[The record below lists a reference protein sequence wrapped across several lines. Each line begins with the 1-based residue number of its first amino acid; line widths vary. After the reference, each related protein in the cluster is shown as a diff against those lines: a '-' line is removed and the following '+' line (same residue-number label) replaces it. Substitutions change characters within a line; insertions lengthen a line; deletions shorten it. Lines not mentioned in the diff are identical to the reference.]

1 MLCALSRNHCWI
13 ANPPVSNGRVSSCV
27 LAQAS
32 PNPIVCHPEA
42 AESLA
47 KPRTPNEGPMQL
59 AGTTNAADESI
70 GPSARKKRGP
80 QDDNSCF
87 RPLLPPIR
95 AVGRGTPEIEGKARL

>member
-1 MLCALSRNHCWI
+1 M
-13 ANPPVSNGRVSSCV
+13 

-80 QDDNSCF
+80 QDDNSVF
-87 RPLLPPIR
+87 H
-95 AVGRGTPEIEGKARL
+95 AFVAADQGGGEGTPEVEGKRAWQPLPVGCMQDYFRRKFASVLPQLD